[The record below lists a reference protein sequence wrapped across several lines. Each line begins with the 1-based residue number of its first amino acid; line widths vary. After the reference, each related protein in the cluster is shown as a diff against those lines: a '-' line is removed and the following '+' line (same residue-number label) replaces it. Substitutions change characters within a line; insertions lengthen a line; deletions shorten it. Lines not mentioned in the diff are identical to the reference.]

1 LRYIRGMQQPPIR
14 RARREDVPR
23 IAEIRFA
30 VRENRLVDA
39 STVPA
44 ELVHWFIDN
53 PGIWLWDE
61 AGEIKGFAAADT
73 RDGSVWAL
81 FVDPKHESRG
91 VGHAL
96 FEQACAVLRD
106 AGHRSAWLRTGEG
119 TRAERFYRKRGWIV
133 TGRHATGDVILT
145 SPPL

>member
-1 LRYIRGMQQPPIR
+1 MRYIPAMQQPIR
-14 RARREDVPR
+14 RATRDDVPR

-30 VRENRLVDA
+30 VSENRLRDA
-39 STVPA
+39 SVITA
-44 ELVHWFIDN
+44 EMVHWFIDH

-61 AGEIKGFAAADT
+61 SGEVKGFSAADT

-81 FVDPKHESRG
+81 FVDPAHEGRG
-91 VGHAL
+91 IGQAL
-96 FEQACAVLRD
+96 FARACLVLRE

-119 TRAERFYRKRGWIV
+119 TRAERFYRLCGWTV
-133 TGRHATGDVILT
+133 TGRHTSGDLIFS